1 MGRATDA
8 VMGGQVVTDDY
19 EYKARIALRRINQLQ
34 AENVMLVNAI
44 QNAQRLIAESK
55 YDEAD
60 LLMRDVIWRLLES
73 EADSVMSK
81 K

>member
-1 MGRATDA
+1 M
-8 VMGGQVVTDDY
+8 TDDY
-19 EYKARIALRRINQLQ
+19 EYKARIALRRIIQLQ

-60 LLMRDVIWRLLES
+60 RLMRDVIWRLLES
-73 EADSVMSK
+73 ETESVTSK